1 MASVRHRVDVVRAGT
16 PYPQPRRVP
25 QPHGDWE
32 ALSWACLAA
41 CLVLV
46 AVPVLV
52 SSYPPLFDYAN
63 HLARAHVLA
72 ELHDSAIFRAHFVR
86 GGYLIPNVLA
96 DLVVL
101 ALIPLVGVM
110 AAGKL
115 LLLLSFTL
123 TLTGSVALNRQVA
136 GRASPWPL
144 LTALVLYNEGFF
156 WGFLNYNL
164 GLGLM
169 LWGLACWSAVAR
181 RPAGWRLACGTAFA
195 LLIFLAHLVAFGLY
209 AVAVAVLEL
218 HRLTGR
224 RPSWRAGAVRLAV
237 AAAQFAAP
245 LVLFVTL
252 SPSAGLALRAG
263 FDFSVFGK
271 IMPFARVLSSGNPDM
286 DLATLS
292 VLFGGVA
299 VALFLGIARCLGSLL
314 RVAAAFLLLVAALPF
329 SLLGS
334 YFLDSR
340 IVVAVALVFLA
351 SLAPGRVRLHP
362 SWVAAALLAVL
373 GLRSGALATDWRQQD
388 ESHARVIAALDS
400 VPVGS
405 VIVTG
410 VGYRFELGDWVATR
424 RVKPAHEHTTLYATI
439 RRSALVPNIF
449 AHRGQNPLVFR
460 SPLPEL
466 TRAAANPVARVT
478 EIGDARWMVQQVLPI
493 ADHRTDAQPDIPAVY
508 VIGYRVPCDWW
519 PTDMPLRVAA
529 CTPDF
534 SLVEIIGGIEE
545 PLP

>member
-1 MASVRHRVDVVRAGT
+1 MTSVRHRVDVGRGGSRL
-16 PYPQPRRVP
+16 PQPRGFPDRD
-25 QPHGDWE
+25 DWE
-32 ALSWACLAA
+32 AWAPACLAA
-41 CLVLV
+41 CLALV
-46 AVPVLV
+46 ALPVLA
-52 SSYPPLFDYAN
+52 SSYPPLFDYPN

-72 ELHDSAIFRAHFVR
+72 EMDRSAIFHAHFVH
-86 GGYLIPNVLA
+86 GGFLIPNVLA

-101 ALIPLVGVM
+101 ALLPVVGVV

-115 LLLLSFTL
+115 LLLLTFAL
-123 TLTGSVALNRQVA
+123 TLTGAVALNRRVA

-144 LTALVLYNEGFF
+144 LSALVLYNEGFF

-169 LWGLACWSAVAR
+169 LWGLACWGAVAER
-181 RPAGWRLACGTAFA
+181 SVGWRLACGTAFA
-195 LLIFLAHLVAFGLY
+195 LAVFLAHLVAFGLY
-209 AVAVAVLEL
+209 AVAVAVLEV
-218 HRLTGR
+218 HRLASRWPG
-224 RPSWRAGAVRLAV
+224 WRAGLRRLMA

-245 LVLFVTL
+245 LLLFVTL
-252 SPSAGLALRAG
+252 SPSAGLAPRAG

-271 IMPFARVLSSGNPDM
+271 VMPFTRVLSSGNPDLDM
-286 DLATLS
+286 ATLV

-299 VALFLGIARCLGSLL
+299 LALFAGVARCQGALV
-314 RVAAAFLLLVAALPF
+314 RVAAAFLLLVATLPF

-340 IVVAVALVFLA
+340 IVVAVVLVLLA
-351 SLAPGRVRLHP
+351 SLAPGRLRLHP
-362 SWVAAALLAVL
+362 SWVAVGLLMALGIRGGVLAA
-373 GLRSGALATDWRQQD
+373 DWRHQD
-388 ESHARVIAALDS
+388 ESYARVVAALDK

-410 VGYRFELGDWVATR
+410 VGYGFELGDWVVTR

-439 RRSALVPNIF
+439 RRDALVPNIF
-449 AHRGQNPLVFR
+449 AHPGQNPLVFR

-466 TRAAANPVARVT
+466 SRAAANPVARVT
-478 EIGDARWMVQQVLPI
+478 EIGDARWLVQQVLPI
-493 ADHRTDAQPDIPAVY
+493 ADHRGQVWPAIPAVY